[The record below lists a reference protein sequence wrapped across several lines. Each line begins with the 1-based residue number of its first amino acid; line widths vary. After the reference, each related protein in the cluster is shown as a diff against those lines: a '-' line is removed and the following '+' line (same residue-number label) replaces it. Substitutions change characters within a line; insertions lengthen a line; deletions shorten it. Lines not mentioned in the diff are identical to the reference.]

1 MHRLTL
7 SDTLPA
13 LRKGILGGLSVVA
26 LTMFVAQHSAA
37 ALFTLVDEN
46 STVDFDTTSSA
57 NAYSW
62 SVDGQDQLFQQAFWY
77 RVGNGPEQSLHS
89 LPIGFQLASNTNS
102 DPGLDT
108 LNVVYNGP
116 GYNIEVSYRLDGG
129 IAGSGA
135 SDMGEQ
141 IAVTNN
147 TGSPLDFHFFQ
158 YSDFEIL
165 GTAGNDTAVF
175 LNANTVQQ
183 SEGVFSLNETV
194 ASPAASHREINFY
207 DVTLDKLEDGVAST
221 LNDLPAIG
229 VPLGPGDM
237 TWAFQWD
244 RIIPASG
251 LGRTFIISKDKR
263 LSVVPEPTT
272 VAIFAVAGA
281 LLLGFGKGRRR
292 PARPHSG
299 A

>member
-1 MHRLTL
+1 MRSTECSCFATVARVIFTAVTL
-7 SDTLPA
+7 
-13 LRKGILGGLSVVA
+13 LGLFSQFSTGS
-26 LTMFVAQHSAA
+26 FA
-37 ALFTLVDEN
+37 ALFTLSDDN
-46 STVDFDTTSSA
+46 SEVDFDTGSSA
-57 NAYSW
+57 NAYNW

-129 IAGSGA
+129 VAGSGA
-135 SDMGEQ
+135 SDMAEQ
-141 IAVTNN
+141 IAITNN
-147 TGSPLDFHFFQ
+147 TGAPLDFHFFQ

-183 SEGVFSLNETV
+183 SEGLFSLNETV

-221 LNDLPAIG
+221 LNDLPPIG

-244 RIIPASG
+244 KNIPASG

-272 VAIFAVAGA
+272 VAMFAVAGA
-281 LLLGFGKGRRR
+281 LLLGFGQVRRR
-292 PARPHSG
+292 PV
-299 A
+299 